1 MFKRNRQVKKTKRGQ
16 STIEYIILVAA
27 VIAALLVFY
36 GTSNDQGFR
45 GSINKTLTYGTNGM
59 EQMGKRLATLPTR

>member
-27 VIAALLVFY
+27 VIGVLLVFY
-36 GTSNDQGFR
+36 SNGFKTALT
-45 GSINKTLTYGTNGM
+45 NTLTLGTNGM
-59 EQMGKRLATLPTR
+59 EQMGKRLANIPTQ